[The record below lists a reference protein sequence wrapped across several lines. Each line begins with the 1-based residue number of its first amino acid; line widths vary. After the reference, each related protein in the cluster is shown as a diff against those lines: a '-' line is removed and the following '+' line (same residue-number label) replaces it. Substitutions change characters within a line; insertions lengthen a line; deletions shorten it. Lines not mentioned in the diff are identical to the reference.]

1 MPRLGLGEDDED
13 HASSVLSSR
22 GSPSGLARDREH
34 SARVVDGGVV
44 SVMNRQSSVDVD
56 EAAGD
61 NRAGGA
67 GRGEEEVPGKG
78 RNDGKGSGGRK
89 GGTDE
94 DEETKGVT
102 SLRGRRGSCETRC
115 TRGRV

>member
-61 NRAGGA
+61 NRAGG
-67 GRGEEEVPGKG
+67 GKG
-78 RNDGKGSGGRK
+78 GGGSAGEGTGGK